1 MCCVIGNQEII
12 CFVYRE
18 NDRIGM
24 CRNYG
29 IMLKTE
35 VSLCS
40 AEVAGDSGVQGRKS
54 SRSPEIADAVG
65 RIPVG
70 PNSVGFK
77 PSSSSSCYCTCAQC
91 AHIAEPP
98 VYRLEEMLTQ

>member
-1 MCCVIGNQEII
+1 M
-12 CFVYRE
+12 
-18 NDRIGM
+18 
-24 CRNYG
+24 NYG

-40 AEVAGDSGVQGRKS
+40 AAEEVAGDIGVQGKES
-54 SRSPEIADAVG
+54 SRFHEIAEAYG

-77 PSSSSSCYCTCAQC
+77 PSSSSSCYFTCAQC